1 MFHATQRVRR
11 GAELLDRHRPGWEW
25 QVDIEHLNLSD
36 TDFCL
41 LGQLYGDYHS
51 GCDAL
56 GLGQGVERPAH
67 GFNVEWPWQ
76 APILWGIARLIGFD
90 RSIHRREFR
99 LLRDA
104 WVAAIRERQYT
115 DAAFKI
121 LGDPCRT
128 RDVPVAANH
137 SRLPY
142 C

>member
-1 MFHATQRVRR
+1 MFHACERVRR
-11 GAELLDRHRPGWEW
+11 GAELLDRHRPGWGWE
-25 QVDIEHLNLSD
+25 VDIEHLD
-36 TDFCL
+36 MGDHDFCV

-56 GLGQGVERPAH
+56 GFGEYEERSTH
-67 GFNVEWPWQ
+67 GFNVYWPWQ

-90 RSIHRREFR
+90 RSLHRREFR

-104 WVAAIRERQYT
+104 WVAEIRTRQYA

-121 LGDPCRT
+121 IGDPCRT

-137 SRLPY
+137 AVGE